1 MNTLVL
7 VGRIL
12 EMNESLTEKNRVDF
26 TLAVNRNY
34 KNEEGIY
41 ETDFIKCKCFYNIAE
56 STLEYCKI
64 GDLIGIKG
72 QLQNED
78 KNMIVLA
85 DRITFLS
92 TRKEEE

>member
-1 MNTLVL
+1 MNQIVL
-7 VGRIL
+7 VGRLTKID
-12 EMNESLTEKNRVDF
+12 ESLTEEKRLNF

-41 ETDFIKCKCFYNIAE
+41 ETDFIKCKCFHNIAE
-56 STLEYCKI
+56 NTLEYCKI

-85 DRITFLS
+85 DRITFLKS
-92 TRKEEE
+92 

>member
-1 MNTLVL
+1 MNQIVL
-7 VGRIL
+7 VGRLTKID
-12 EMNESLTEKNRVDF
+12 ESLTEEKRLNF

-41 ETDFIKCKCFYNIAE
+41 EIDFINCKCFYNTAE

-85 DRITFLS
+85 DRITFLKS
-92 TRKEEE
+92 

>member
-1 MNTLVL
+1 MNQIVL
-7 VGRIL
+7 VGRLTKID
-12 EMNESLTEKNRVDF
+12 ENLTEEKRLNF

-85 DRITFLS
+85 DRITFLKS
-92 TRKEEE
+92 